1 MTVTYEELSG
11 SPQIAITQQ
20 GATAVRSFRVGWDD
34 WQAFARMLL
43 GTYGE
48 IGGTALFAQP
58 AAFPGFKNLFVAEI
72 QVDPFDP
79 DSPDGRAALALDTET
94 NGYRGGAKVTA
105 VYKTQFDG
113 EGYALRNLPR
123 VPNGT
128 YLTYRSELGA
138 EYQHVPGRVWRWA
151 IGETPP
157 VADDVN
163 PGILIPTG
171 SVQLSW
177 LRVPTPP
184 WAAIRALRGK
194 VNSSSFLGSPAGTV
208 LFLGVKA
215 TREFQMLE
223 TGGMWRLDY
232 YFSEQTKERS
242 GGDKVGWNYFYKE
255 QAADGEHWVPIAD
268 ADGQAPYA
276 AADFQ
281 SLFQFE

>member
-1 MTVTYEELSG
+1 MTVNYEELAG

-34 WQAFARMLL
+34 WQAFARTLL
-43 GTYGE
+43 GSYGD
-48 IGGTALFAQP
+48 IGGTARVAQP
-58 AAFPGFKNLFVAEI
+58 VAFPGFANLFVAEI
-72 QVDPFDP
+72 TVEPFDP
-79 DSPDGRAALALDTET
+79 DSPDGRTVFALETDT
-94 NGYRGGAKVTA
+94 NAYRSGAKITA

-113 EGYALRNLPR
+113 EGYALASLPR
-123 VPNGT
+123 VPKGT
-128 YLTYRSELGA
+128 FLTYKSELGA

-151 IGETPP
+151 IDDTPS

-177 LRVPTPP
+177 LRVTAPP
-184 WAAIRALRGK
+184 WSAIRALRGK

-208 LFLGVKA
+208 LFLGVRA
-215 TREFQMLE
+215 VREFQMLQV
-223 TGGMWRLDY
+223 GGMWRLDY

-242 GGDKVGWNYFYKE
+242 GGEKVGWNYFYKE
-255 QAADGEHWVPIAD
+255 QADGGEHWLPIAD
-268 ADGQAPYA
+268 ADGTAPYA

-281 SLFQFE
+281 GLFQFE